1 VSWLSL
7 FVHDPKA
14 PLVFTTGAFFLF
26 FTVFLCGFVLVRRMV
41 IARLAYVLGFSLF
54 FYYKC
59 SGAFVGVL
67 LATTVADYAIA
78 KILHRTESEKWRK
91 ALVALSVVAGLGL
104 LGYFKYTN
112 FVLANVAAARGV
124 PFEPLDIFLPIG
136 ISFYTFQSLSFIVDV
151 YRREVGPPETVLD
164 YAFSLAFFPHI
175 VAGPIVRARD
185 LLPQIRALHEPSAD
199 ELASGLFR
207 VIQGVIKK
215 ALIAD
220 YIGIYCDLIFDSPG
234 TYGAFE
240 VALAIYGY
248 AFQIYFDFSGYSDIA
263 IGLARIL
270 GFRFPENFNSPYRAT
285 SITEFWRR
293 WHMTLSTWLRDYL
306 YVPLGG
312 NRQGKVRQYVNLLL
326 TMLLG
331 GLWHGAS
338 WSFVIWGGMHGAGLA
353 IHKAL
358 ANRFPLHST
367 AAATAILR
375 HALGWV
381 VTFHFVLAAWV
392 FFRARDLDT
401 VWLVFSRLGTPW
413 ELDKVGSVIEV
424 RRWLF
429 VAMGAAALFSF
440 LPTGLVDKVE
450 RAFTRVPM
458 PARAFALLCVVQ
470 LVLQVQSSEVQPFIY
485 FQF

>member
-1 VSWLSL
+1 VSVLSL

-26 FTVFLCGFVLVRRMV
+26 FTIFLCGFVVIRRMV

-67 LATTVADYAIA
+67 FATTLADYVIA
-78 KILHRTESEKWRK
+78 KVLHRTEDPRWRK
-91 ALVALSVVAGLGL
+91 ALVAFSVVAGLGL

-112 FVLANVAAARGV
+112 FVLANVAAARGL
-124 PFEPLDIFLPIG
+124 PYEPLDIFLPIG

-151 YRREVGPPETVLD
+151 YRREVGPPETLLD

-185 LLPQIRALHEPSAD
+185 LLPQIRALHEPTPD
-199 ELASGLFR
+199 ELASGMFR
-207 VIQGVIKK
+207 VIQGVVKK
-215 ALIAD
+215 SLIAD
-220 YIGIYCDLIFDSPG
+220 YVGLYCDLIFGSPG

-248 AFQIYFDFSGYSDIA
+248 ALQIYFDFSGYSDIA

-270 GFRFPENFNSPYRAT
+270 GFKFPENFESPYRAT
-285 SITEFWRR
+285 SITDFWRR
-293 WHMTLSTWLRDYL
+293 WHITLSTWLRDYL

-312 NRQGKVRQYVNLLL
+312 NRKGKVRQYLNLLL

-338 WSFVIWGGMHGAGLA
+338 WNFVVWGGLHGAGLA
-353 IHKAL
+353 VHKAFTT
-358 ANRFPLHST
+358 RFPEESAGFLRR
-367 AAATAILR
+367 AI
-375 HALGWV
+375 GWV
-381 VTFHFVLAAWV
+381 TTFHFVLALWV
-392 FFRARDLDT
+392 FFRARDFDT
-401 VWLVFSRLGTPW
+401 AWLTFTRLATPW
-413 ELDKVGSVIEV
+413 HLDQLGSVLEV

-429 VAMGAAALFSF
+429 VAMGVGALFSF
-440 LPTGLVDKVE
+440 LPTRLIDDVE
-450 RAFTRVPM
+450 RLFVKVPM
-458 PARAFALLCVVQ
+458 PARAVALLATVQ